1 MEEGLVIVQ
10 TVTPNVVYTAN
21 ETVTVD
27 IEVTNT
33 TNNVLNNVTV
43 TSSYANLGT
52 LQGQVLVNGIPSE
65 TDIADGIEIAT
76 LGPGETATIS
86 YELLVTNITQRPV
99 SITTTASDAAATTSA
114 AETDVVYVSPYTR
127 YTSVSASICTE
138 DIGCVEEV
146 FVEREPVRYVNTC
159 DTTVITAGFYI
170 GIKYEN
176 CKGKNKTA
184 RRHEMATFTVPTN
197 MFNPDTLEVNVNRI
211 CTACRDFAQCITVY
225 LSADFPPSA
234 AAPM

>member
-1 MEEGLVIVQ
+1 MEEDLIIVQ

-21 ETVTVD
+21 ETVTVN

-33 TNNVLNNVTV
+33 TDEVLNNVTV
-43 TSSYANLGT
+43 TSGYTNLGT
-52 LQGQVLVNGIPSE
+52 LQGQVLVNGAPSAE
-65 TDIADGIEIAT
+65 DIANRIVIAT
-76 LGPGETATIS
+76 LGPGETVNIS
-86 YELLVTNITQRPV
+86 YEVLVTDITQRQV
-99 SITTTASDAAATTSA
+99 SITTTASDAAGTVTA
-114 AETDVVYVSPYTR
+114 AETSIVYVSPYTR

-184 RRHEMATFTVPTN
+184 RRHEMATFTVPTD

-211 CTACRDFAQCITVY
+211 CTACRDYAQCITVY
-225 LSADFPPSA
+225 LSADFPPSTVEPA
-234 AAPM
+234 